1 MERRTR
7 EEFEKLHSFLDTE
20 EEARM
25 EELKREEE
33 QKSRALRQKIEE
45 MAGDIASVSESIRV
59 LEEEIALQGISVLH
73 VSLDMFNR

>member
-73 VSLDMFNR
+73 VSL